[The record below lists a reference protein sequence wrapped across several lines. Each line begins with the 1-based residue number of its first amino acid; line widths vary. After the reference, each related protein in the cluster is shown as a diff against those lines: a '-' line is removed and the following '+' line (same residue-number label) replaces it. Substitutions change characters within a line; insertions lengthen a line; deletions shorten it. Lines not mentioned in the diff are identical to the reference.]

1 MRLSKMSPK
10 GFRVGEDKSLLLL
23 INFDFLSGVV
33 LKPVNRYKHRP
44 LPHLIGSAE
53 FRTDQTLGLREAPS
67 DEETDDF
74 LSASDKVNTSALTMI
89 LY

>member
-1 MRLSKMSPK
+1 M
-10 GFRVGEDKSLLLL
+10 
-23 INFDFLSGVV
+23 

-74 LSASDKVNTSALTMI
+74 LSASDKVNTSDLTLI
-89 LY
+89 CIRFFKLNPQTIQWLA